1 MVIDRRARR
10 PSFDSFAGLHLDE
23 DQRLAVERDDIVLRI
38 GRAKVTRKDQVAAA
52 SQIAPRDRLA
62 SRPEGKLAPPRHL
75 LVPAIEEFNDDHVRR
90 ADPITDMR
98 CGVHRLSIDRTNLS
112 SRTELAKLPKR
123 QRRRLAAILRAS
135 SERRQRY
142 RQRVIDRDAG
152 TIGGLKEADTVGGAN
167 QIGAIE
173 KVEQRDAVGELSGI
187 TMSRAALRLNCY
199 TLGG

>member
-1 MVIDRRARR
+1 
-10 PSFDSFAGLHLDE
+10 
-23 DQRLAVERDDIVLRI
+23 
-38 GRAKVTRKDQVAAA
+38 
-52 SQIAPRDRLA
+52 
-62 SRPEGKLAPPRHL
+62 
-75 LVPAIEEFNDDHVRR
+75 
-90 ADPITDMR
+90 
-98 CGVHRLSIDRTNLS
+98 LSIDRTNLS